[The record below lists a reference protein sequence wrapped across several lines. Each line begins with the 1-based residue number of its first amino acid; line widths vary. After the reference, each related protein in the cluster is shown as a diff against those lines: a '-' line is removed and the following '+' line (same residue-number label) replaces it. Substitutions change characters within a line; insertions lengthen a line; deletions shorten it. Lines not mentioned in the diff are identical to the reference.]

1 MNEQRYAALRK
12 AQQDGIEAAFMMN
25 LAPVCPHCGRKNGF
39 GTGGIKL
46 DVLDPGVHQVEC
58 AHCSE
63 SFTVKTVMIQA
74 FSTNFIPKDEQGG
87 PAA

>member
-25 LAPVCPHCGRKNGF
+25 YAPVCPHCGRENSF
-39 GTGGIKL
+39 GAGLSL
-46 DVLDPGVHQVEC
+46 DVLDPGEHRVEC
-58 AHCSE
+58 VHCRE

-74 FSTNFIPKDEQGG
+74 FSTNTIPEDEQGG